1 MGLANAEERE
11 KSLKSLEEVMKN
23 SDLSQ
28 CKHDLLSH
36 YLRLEQYYME
46 ESVAKAVTMDS
57 LEPSQQI
64 SSMVDD
70 TFFIIRKCIRYII
83 KKNIMHN

>member
-83 KKNIMHN
+83 KKT